1 MIPTIVPASG
11 PTLGRRAL
19 LAGVATAASLASP
32 AASGTT
38 WPDRPVRIIAMTTPG
53 TGMDTMARALAES
66 FTRRWGQ
73 PVVVD
78 DRPGADGII
87 AVEAL
92 MAARDGHAL
101 FYGSLSV
108 ATLLR
113 LMHPRLAFDPAQE
126 LLPISLVVEDF
137 IVAGVP
143 ASLGV
148 DSLAGLLAL
157 ARLRPPGALN
167 YATAPGAPYLA
178 ARDLLHCAGVEM
190 TFVPYRQWAQA
201 IPDMLAG
208 RIHFAVVP
216 ISYSQGGAAAEGGV
230 RLLAIAGPHR
240 APGAPDT
247 PTAVEAGHPEL
258 AIPAGNA
265 LYGPRDMPAPRRTE
279 IAGAVRLALAEP
291 ETARRVARFGY
302 VARGGGPEELA
313 EMLDASRARF
323 GELARAYG
331 AQPQQ

>member
-1 MIPTIVPASG
+1 M
-11 PTLGRRAL
+11 
-19 LAGVATAASLASP
+19 TA
-32 AASGTT
+32 
-38 WPDRPVRIIAMTTPG
+38 PG
-53 TGMDTMARALAES
+53 TGMDSMARHLAES

-92 MAARDGHAL
+92 MAARDGHSL

-113 LMHPRLAFDPAQE
+113 LMHPRLAFDPVQE

-137 IVAGVP
+137 IAAAAP

-157 ARLRPPGALN
+157 ARSRPPGALN
-167 YATAPGAPYLA
+167 YATAPGSPYLA
-178 ARDLLHCAGVEM
+178 TRDFLHRAQVEM
-190 TFVPYRQWAQA
+190 SFVPYRTSALA

-208 RIHFAVVP
+208 RIHFLVAP
-216 ISYSQGGAAAEGGV
+216 ISSFQGQAAAAEGGA
-230 RLLAIAGPHR
+230 RLLAIAGTHR
-240 APGAPDT
+240 APGAPDA
-247 PTAVEAGHPEL
+247 PTAAEAGHPEL

-265 LYGPRDMPAPRRTE
+265 LYGPRDMPAVRRAE
-279 IAGAVRLALAEP
+279 VAEAVRLALAEP
-291 ETARRVARFGY
+291 ETARRVARLGY
-302 VARGGGPEELA
+302 VARGSGPEELA
-313 EMLDASRARF
+313 AMLDAARTRW
-323 GELARAYG
+323 GELARPYG
-331 AQPQQ
+331 AQPPQ

>member
-1 MIPTIVPASG
+1 MIPTIVPVSG
-11 PTLGRRAL
+11 AALGRRAF
-19 LAGVATAASLASP
+19 LAGTAMVASLARP

-38 WPDRPVRIIAMTTPG
+38 WPDRLVRIITMTTPG

-78 DRPGADGII
+78 DRPGADGIV

-92 MAARDGHAL
+92 LAARDGHAL

-108 ATLLR
+108 VTLLR
-113 LMHPRLAFDPAQE
+113 LMHPRLAFDPMQE
-126 LLPISLVVEDF
+126 LLPISLAVEDF
-137 IVAGVP
+137 IAAATP

-157 ARLRPPGALN
+157 ARARPGALN
-167 YATAPGAPYLA
+167 YATATGAVYLVTQ
-178 ARDLLHCAGVEM
+178 DLLHRTGVEM
-190 TFVPYRQWAQA
+190 SFVQYRGSAQA
-201 IPDMLAG
+201 VPDLLQG
-208 RIHFAVVP
+208 RIHLAVLP
-216 ISYSQGGAAAEGGV
+216 ISSFQGQGAAEGGA

-240 APGAPDT
+240 APGAPGT
-247 PTAVEAGHPEL
+247 PTAAEAGHPEFT
-258 AIPAGNA
+258 IPAGNA
-265 LYGPRDMPAPRRTE
+265 LYAPRDMPAERRAM
-279 IAGAVRLALAEP
+279 IAEAVRLALAEP
-291 ETARRVARFGY
+291 ETQRRVARLGY

-313 EMLDASRARF
+313 ALLEDSRQRL

-331 AQPQQ
+331 AQPKQ